1 MLKLLWTRDFHSL
14 PHFEWNLLP
23 LDRLAPGVQ
32 THGLLVLLSSFIR
45 VTMSFQQV
53 RHMAVSSP
61 WEGELSPTCLWF
73 CSTMLP
79 MRMPFLQRL
88 RARKMW
94 GQVWESWW
102 RQECCI
108 NFCWA
113 LFLTQR
119 LAWKH
124 HSVHSEPPAK
134 VVLKRKRLEFGLKC
148 TRARRQ
154 QCQWALPRTTAPS
167 SMQVTGFQGI

>member
-32 THGLLVLLSSFIR
+32 TNGLPVLLSSFTR
-45 VTMSFQQV
+45 VTMSFQQGS
-53 RHMAVSSP
+53 HMAVSSLC
-61 WEGELSPTCLWF
+61 EEEFSPSCF
-73 CSTMLP
+73 RFYSTMLP
-79 MRMPFLQRL
+79 ISMAFLQRL

-108 NFCWA
+108 NFCWVF
-113 LFLTQR
+113 FLTQR

-124 HSVHSEPPAK
+124 HSVHTPPAICASEK
-134 VVLKRKRLEFGLKC
+134 KEAWV
-148 TRARRQ
+148 
-154 QCQWALPRTTAPS
+154 WAK
-167 SMQVTGFQGI
+167 M